1 MNNFFAGIC
10 ILLTILLF
18 IAKTTG
24 YLSLTWVQVFCPIW
38 IPAILILIVLILVF
52 IMFIINN

>member
-1 MNNFFAGIC
+1 MNNFFTGIC

-18 IAKTTG
+18 IAKTAG
-24 YLSLTWVQVFCPIW
+24 YLSLTWIQVFCPIW

-52 IMFIINN
+52 IIFIINN

>member
-18 IAKTTG
+18 IAKTAE
-24 YLSLTWVQVFCPIW
+24 YLSLTWIQVFCPIW
-38 IPAILILIVLILVF
+38 IPAILTLIVLILVF
-52 IMFIINN
+52 IMYIINN